1 MTSRL
6 ATGAKLP
13 FRGRKILDD
22 FGEKKRASRLTARGV
37 PEPKIRMASDH
48 QATVE
53 REVLEIQ
60 RDIKRIGQVG
70 EDGKHSVKFGVLI
83 EDEKVE
89 QYYEAIVGTL
99 KAAKKRLY
107 RLQGTDAAQGCSR

>member
-1 MTSRL
+1 
-6 ATGAKLP
+6 
-13 FRGRKILDD
+13 
-22 FGEKKRASRLTARGV
+22 
-37 PEPKIRMASDH
+37 MADH

-60 RDIKRIGQVG
+60 RDIKRIGA
-70 EDGKHSVKFGVLI
+70 ENADGKYSVKFGVLF

-99 KAAKKRLY
+99 KVR
-107 RLQGTDAAQGCSR
+107 